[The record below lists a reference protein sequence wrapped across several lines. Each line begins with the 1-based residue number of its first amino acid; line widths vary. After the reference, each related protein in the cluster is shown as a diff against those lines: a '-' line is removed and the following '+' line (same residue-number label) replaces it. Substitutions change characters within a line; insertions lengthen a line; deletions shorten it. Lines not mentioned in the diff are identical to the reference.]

1 MRSPEALWWDLRVA
15 VRVLKNSPGAT
26 ALSVLSIALGIGLTT
41 GLFSLADAAFFRPY
55 PLERPGELFKVASR
69 GDDGQEFMYGWLD
82 CEDLAQAMQ
91 GSAELSA
98 YQRRGVL
105 VAGEEGS
112 QPVFAWVVSPNHFS
126 LLGGKAALG
135 RASLDP
141 VAGRPAVVLA
151 HRLWLRRFGGDP
163 GIVGKTVVFS
173 QRAFTVTGVMPAE
186 FTGLFRFAVDAVWV
200 NVNAWFGELGNREER
215 ESRGGQFEVVA
226 RLKPGVTPERA
237 AAQMDAAIRGAGKH
251 KPAPAGAAGTTLTAE
266 FALTWRQ
273 KLIVGSALLLLLGL
287 VLFVGCAN
295 AAELRLAQAESRKRE
310 LGVRMALGASP
321 WRLTRLLLVESALV
335 SAAGAGLG
343 ILLAQ
348 FLMQKAGEL
357 VAVGMESLDPG
368 VRLDYRVLS
377 FTLVAALVSVLLA
390 GLAPARHAVRLNMT
404 EVLKSG
410 QGVAGLGAGWQRR
423 VLIAGQVIVSVLLF
437 GLAAQFLQSLRNAA
451 AIQPGMDPYKKMLV
465 MDANPGRDWPHTT
478 WCEQACERLSALP
491 GVRGAT
497 FARRLPLSGSGGGL
511 TVRVEMPG
519 QAPLGVPLNNVGGNY
534 FSLMGTRVVAG
545 RGIDGNDR
553 NGSPP
558 VVVVSQQFVHEVF
571 RGRDPLGEWIRV
583 AGQPRLVV
591 GVAADGPSN
600 NLHEAPEPYLYLPYA
615 QAPADDIALMVSTTG
630 APEALAQAVRR
641 ELKSFDPGVTL
652 TSFRTLRQHM
662 DQALSM
668 DRAMA
673 AVVTG
678 LGVLSLLLTGAGLC
692 GVIQYLVS
700 QRTREI
706 GLRVALG
713 APPGEI
719 QRMVLAESLRMA
731 AWGIPIG
738 LAALGAAVWSVR
750 SVVLGVTPAN
760 PLTYLASA
768 GATVALALAA
778 AWLPARRAAGV
789 DPMEALRAE

>member
-1 MRSPEALWWDLRVA
+1 
-15 VRVLKNSPGAT
+15 
-26 ALSVLSIALGIGLTT
+26 
-41 GLFSLADAAFFRPY
+41 
-55 PLERPGELFKVASR
+55 
-69 GDDGQEFMYGWLD
+69 
-82 CEDLAQAMQ
+82 
-91 GSAELSA
+91 
-98 YQRRGVL
+98 
-105 VAGEEGS
+105 
-112 QPVFAWVVSPNHFS
+112 
-126 LLGGKAALG
+126 
-135 RASLDP
+135 
-141 VAGRPAVVLA
+141 
-151 HRLWLRRFGGDP
+151 
-163 GIVGKTVVFS
+163 
-173 QRAFTVTGVMPAE
+173 
-186 FTGLFRFAVDAVWV
+186 
-200 NVNAWFGELGNREER
+200 
-215 ESRGGQFEVVA
+215 
-226 RLKPGVTPERA
+226 
-237 AAQMDAAIRGAGKH
+237 
-251 KPAPAGAAGTTLTAE
+251 
-266 FALTWRQ
+266 
-273 KLIVGSALLLLLGL
+273 
-287 VLFVGCAN
+287 
-295 AAELRLAQAESRKRE
+295 
-310 LGVRMALGASP
+310 
-321 WRLTRLLLVESALV
+321 
-335 SAAGAGLG
+335 
-343 ILLAQ
+343 
-348 FLMQKAGEL
+348 
-357 VAVGMESLDPG
+357 
-368 VRLDYRVLS
+368 
-377 FTLVAALVSVLLA
+377 
-390 GLAPARHAVRLNMT
+390 
-404 EVLKSG
+404 
-410 QGVAGLGAGWQRR
+410 
-423 VLIAGQVIVSVLLF
+423 
-437 GLAAQFLQSLRNAA
+437 
-451 AIQPGMDPYKKMLV
+451 
-465 MDANPGRDWPHTT
+465 
-478 WCEQACERLSALP
+478 LP